1 MERMKKERF
10 ENWAIF
16 KLFPFFGIET
26 QILIL
31 IQSFIDNI

>member
-10 ENWAIF
+10 QNWAIF
-16 KLFPFFGIET
+16 ELLSFLVIET